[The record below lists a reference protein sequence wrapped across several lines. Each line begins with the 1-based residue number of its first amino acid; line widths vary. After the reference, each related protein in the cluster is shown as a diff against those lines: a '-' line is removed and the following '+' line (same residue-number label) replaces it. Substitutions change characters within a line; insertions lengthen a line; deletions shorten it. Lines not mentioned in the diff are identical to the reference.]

1 MFEALDLR
9 EFRTNAKANEPNNSR
24 TVKRISQEL
33 ILNTGL
39 NEEAEVGGAEAEGE
53 GFNMRV

>member
-1 MFEALDLR
+1 MKASDLR
-9 EFRTNAKANEPNNSR
+9 KFRTNTKVYEPNNSKNG
-24 TVKRISQEL
+24 KRISQEL

-39 NEEAEVGGAEAEGE
+39 NEEAEAGSVKAEGE

>member
-1 MFEALDLR
+1 MKASDLR
-9 EFRTNAKANEPNNSR
+9 KFRTNTKVYEPNNSKNG
-24 TVKRISQEL
+24 KRISQEL

-39 NEEAEVGGAEAEGE
+39 NEEAEAGSAEAEGE